1 MQNHKRTTF
10 NSQTNHNKQQY
21 NNINKETSG
30 GVCPTDTHTTTTG
43 RKQSGFVVRF
53 SRGGRNERAADE
65 KRRENLRLKRRV
77 FEPEIT
83 NYYAAEEK
91 PVKSEACSGER
102 RILSFKNTIPGK

>member
-1 MQNHKRTTF
+1 MPYRH
-10 NSQTNHNKQQY
+10 
-21 NNINKETSG
+21 
-30 GVCPTDTHTTTTG
+30 THTTTE

-77 FEPEIT
+77 LEPEIT

-102 RILSFKNTIPGK
+102 RILSFKKTIPGK